1 MFDESVKSLN
11 YNGSGR
17 NAKDGIMPE
26 KNLRDHLVYP
36 HHYIDEDLRLRL
48 DQLFIITKLAII
60 GGGNLTDF

>member
-48 DQLFIITKLAII
+48 D
-60 GGGNLTDF
+60 

>member
-17 NAKDGIMPE
+17 NAKDGITPE

-48 DQLFIITKLAII
+48 D
-60 GGGNLTDF
+60 